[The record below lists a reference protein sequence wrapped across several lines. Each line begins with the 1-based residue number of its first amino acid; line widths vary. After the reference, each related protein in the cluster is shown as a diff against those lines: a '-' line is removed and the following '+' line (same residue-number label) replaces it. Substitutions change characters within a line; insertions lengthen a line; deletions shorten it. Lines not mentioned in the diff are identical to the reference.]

1 VRLLLVELA
10 IGVILFIT
18 SSGCVSRGDHASP
31 SQYSPASERM
41 GALAGM
47 PAESEA
53 SPGGVVPNPA
63 PFIDAGTLAAANSEG
78 TMVKTGARAYL
89 SDHPSATF
97 LDSDSLQPP
106 YVVGRLKAIYVI
118 DPLTTSI
125 TRVDTVDGGW
135 TGIVFSL
142 SQQRWTVGAADGD
155 HDKDQDIP

>member
-1 VRLLLVELA
+1 MRLILVELA
-10 IGVILFIT
+10 VGVMVFFAASGC
-18 SSGCVSRGDHASP
+18 SSGGDRAP
-31 SQYSPASERM
+31 TSQYNPASERM
-41 GALAGM
+41 GALAGI

-63 PFIDAGTLAAANSEG
+63 PFIDAGRLAAANSEE

-89 SDHPSATF
+89 SDHPSATA

-106 YVVGRLKAIYVI
+106 YVVGRLKAIYRI
-118 DPLTTSI
+118 DPMTTTI
-125 TRVDTVDGGW
+125 IRVDSVDGGW

-142 SQQRWTVGAADGD
+142 SQQRWIAGAADGD